1 MDSRARGEDRLGP
14 GWRWGLVE
22 VLVAWGGGRGA
33 HYECRLMAG
42 GWDDGR
48 DPGMTTSSAPSIPFR
63 IRKVLRSAPAVTT
76 ALHSARAL
84 IHFGPWRHAFR
95 AVIRWKRPPLRGD
108 ATRTAGSVSLN
119 APALA
124 RTLREDGMVRA
135 GQLPSDVLRRLRA
148 ITDDLPPGEYGHFD
162 EQPDIGALVFGAD
175 VLNVVRGYLGAE
187 PELLEC
193 NLVVGQA
200 EDPVRT
206 PVHSQRRFHFD
217 FAGWQSLNLF
227 VYLTDVE
234 EDSGAHQ
241 VVIGTHRGRQL
252 RDAIRAWVPDEEI
265 SARYPGRGAD
275 HCGAGG
281 HDVLRE
287 YGSVPSAAD
296 AQAAA
301 GDDQHAV
308 RVAPELVER
317 GAADAEVFGLRAGS
331 GRRRLRAVGTRVG
344 P

>member
-1 MDSRARGEDRLGP
+1 
-14 GWRWGLVE
+14 
-22 VLVAWGGGRGA
+22 
-33 HYECRLMAG
+33 
-42 GWDDGR
+42 
-48 DPGMTTSSAPSIPFR
+48 MTTSSASSSAPSSAPSIPFR

-84 IHFGPWRHAFR
+84 IHFGPWRHVVR
-95 AVIRWKRPPLRGD
+95 AVIRWKRPPLRVD
-108 ATRTAGSVSLN
+108 ATRAAGSVSLN

-135 GQLPSDVLRRLRA
+135 GQLPSDVLSRLRA

-227 VYLTDVE
+227 VYLTDVA

-265 SARYPGRGAD
+265 SARYPGRVRTI
-275 HCGAGG
+275 AGPAG
-281 HDVLRE
+281 TMFFENTEAFHRRLMLRRR
-287 YGSVPSAAD
+287 
-296 AQAAA
+296 
-301 GDDQHAV
+301 
-308 RVAPELVER
+308 RVMINTLYASHRSWSSEGRLTPRYSDYVR
-317 GAADAEVFGLRAGS
+317 GAVAG
-331 GRRRLRAVGTRVG
+331 A
-344 P
+344 